1 MAEPLPPPDIEDAPA
16 TAESLPDP
24 PPKKSWF
31 PHRFQS
37 FRVQDF
43 IEASDRIPST
53 ATSALL
59 AAAGGYLD
67 AFTYVGHGHVFA
79 NAMTGNVV
87 LLGVNCIGGD
97 WHTGLRHL
105 PPILAFVV
113 GICAAKAIE
122 QWAAQ
127 RQIRFRY
134 LAVLALE
141 IGILAALS
149 FLPPSTAD
157 FWITISIAFAASVQV
172 ETFRRVH
179 NHSYNST
186 FTTGNLRTLAEGIF
200 DWFAVKRT
208 PETAEQIRDF
218 AMICGSFLA
227 GAIAGGLATP
237 LAMTHGILNRA
248 LWIDIMLLFI
258 VAVRVWPRQRA

>member
-1 MAEPLPPPDIEDAPA
+1 MAEPPSPHIEDVPA
-16 TAESLPDP
+16 KAESLPDP

-31 PHRFQS
+31 PDRFQN

-67 AFTYVGHGHVFA
+67 AFTYIGHGHVFA

-105 PPILAFVV
+105 PPILAFIV
-113 GICAAKAIE
+113 GICAAKAMEHWAE
-122 QWAAQ
+122 QH
-127 RQIRFRY
+127 QIRFRY

-141 IGILAALS
+141 SGILAALS
-149 FLPPSTAD
+149 FLPPATAD

-200 DWFAVKRT
+200 DWFSGRRT
-208 PETAEQIRDF
+208 PETAEQVRDF
-218 AMICGSFLA
+218 AVICTSFLA
-227 GAIAGGLATP
+227 GAIAGGFTTP
-237 LAMTHGILNRA
+237 MAMKHGILNRA
-248 LWIDIMLLFI
+248 LWIDIALLLV
-258 VAVRVWPRQRA
+258 VAVRTWPTRKA